1 MAKIFSN
8 LKVILVEPNGP
19 LNVGSVAR
27 LCSNFEV
34 DELRIVSPK
43 CDIHSLEAKKMA
55 LKGQKFLEHC
65 NIFDDLKKA
74 IFDCD
79 LVLASCGRID
89 VSKDSFFESSEDIF
103 DWTLSFKKIN
113 NLAII
118 FGREDRGL
126 TNNELLLANKTFN
139 IPTSQENPSLNISHA
154 VSIVLYE
161 LNKASKKTLNRELEV
176 FNLASSKQIHDSFNE
191 IEEML
196 LGVGYLLKHTSKK
209 KISKFKNYILRANT
223 SMHEINV
230 LRGIVHQ
237 INWFLNNS
245 KKKIGTLN

>member
-1 MAKIFSN
+1 MILGKNLSN
-8 LKVILVEPNGP
+8 LKLILVEPNGP

-34 DELRIVSPK
+34 DELRIVAPK
-43 CDIHSLEAKKMA
+43 CDIYSLEAKKMA
-55 LKGQKFLEHC
+55 LKGQKFLKHC
-65 NIFDDLKKA
+65 KVFDDLQKA

-89 VSKDSFFESSEDIF
+89 VNKDSFFESSEDIF

-126 TNNELLLANKTFN
+126 TNSELLLANKIFN
-139 IPTSQENPSLNISHA
+139 IPTSENNPSLNLSHA
-154 VSIVLYE
+154 VAIVLYE
-161 LNKASKKTLNRELEV
+161 LSKYSQRSFNKELKV
-176 FNLASSKQIHDSFNE
+176 FNLASSKQIHDSFVE

-196 LGVGYLLKHTSKK
+196 LGVGYLLKHTSRA
-209 KISKFKNYILRANT
+209 KIRKFKSYILRANT
-223 SMHEINV
+223 SKHEINV
-230 LRGIVHQ
+230 LRGIIHQ
-237 INWFLNNS
+237 INWFLDNS
-245 KKKIGTLN
+245 KKSK

>member
-1 MAKIFSN
+1 MEKNFSN
-8 LKVILVEPNGP
+8 LKLILVEPIGP

-34 DELRIVSPK
+34 EELRIVSPK
-43 CDIHSLEAKKMA
+43 CDIFSLEAKKMA
-55 LKGQKFLEHC
+55 LKGQKFLDHC
-65 NIFDDLKKA
+65 KVFDNLEKA

-103 DWTLSFKKIN
+103 NWTMSFKKIN

-126 TNNELLLANKTFN
+126 TNSELLLANKTFN
-139 IPTSQENPSLNISHA
+139 IPTSYKNPSLNLSHA

-161 LNKASKKTLNRELEV
+161 LNKPSKKKLNMELEV
-176 FNLASSKQIHDSFNE
+176 FNLASSKQIHDSFIE

-196 LGVGYLLKHTSKK
+196 LRIGYLLKHTSSA
-209 KISKFKNYILRANT
+209 KISKFKNFILRANT
-223 SMHEINV
+223 SKHEINV

-245 KKKIGTLN
+245 EKD

>member
-1 MAKIFSN
+1 M
-8 LKVILVEPNGP
+8 VEPNGP

-43 CDIHSLEAKKMA
+43 CDIFSLEAKKMA
-55 LKGQKFLEHC
+55 LKGSEFIENCKVY
-65 NIFDDLKKA
+65 DDLEKA

-89 VSKDSFFESSEDIF
+89 LSKDSIFESSEDIF
-103 DWTLSFKKIN
+103 NWTSSFKKID

-139 IPTSQENPSLNISHA
+139 IPTSYNNPSLNLSHA

-161 LNKASKKTLNRELEV
+161 LNKSPKSNFNKELEV
-176 FNLASSKQIHDSFNE
+176 FDLASSKQVHDLFVE

-196 LGVGYLLKHTSKK
+196 LKVGYLLKHTSRA
-209 KISKFKNYILRANT
+209 KISKFKNFILRANT
-223 SMHEINV
+223 SKHEINV

-237 INWFLNNS
+237 ITWSLNNS
-245 KKKIGTLN
+245 KKN

>member
-1 MAKIFSN
+1 MILEKNFSN

-34 DELRIVSPK
+34 EELRIVSPK
-43 CDIHSLEAKKMA
+43 CDIFSLEAKKMA
-55 LKGQKFLEHC
+55 LKGQEYLKNC
-65 NIFDDLKKA
+65 KIFDNLENA

-79 LVLASCGRID
+79 LVIASCGRNE
-89 VSKDSFFESSEDIF
+89 VSKDSFFESSENIF
-103 DWTLSFKKIN
+103 NWIFSFKKIN

-139 IPTSQENPSLNISHA
+139 IPTSKDNPSLNLSHA

-161 LNKASKKTLNRELEV
+161 LNKSSKRNFKKETEV
-176 FNLASSKQIHDSFNE
+176 FNLASSKQIHDSFVE

-196 LGVGYLLKHTSKK
+196 LGVGYLLKHTSRA
-209 KISKFKNYILRANT
+209 KISKFKNYILKANT
-223 SMHEINV
+223 SAHELNV

-237 INWFLNNS
+237 INWFLSNS
-245 KKKIGTLN
+245 KKN

>member
-1 MAKIFSN
+1 LGKNFSN
-8 LKVILVEPNGP
+8 LKVILVEPNGT

-43 CDIHSLEAKKMA
+43 CDIFSLEAKKMA
-55 LKGQKFLEHC
+55 LKGHKFLDNC
-65 NIFDDLKKA
+65 KIFYNLENA

-89 VSKDSFFESSEDIF
+89 VSKDLFFESSEDVF
-103 DWTLSFKKIN
+103 NWSTSFKMIN

-118 FGREDRGL
+118 FGREDSGL
-126 TNNELLLANKTFN
+126 TNDELLLANKTFN
-139 IPTSQENPSLNISHA
+139 IPTSMNNPSLNLSHA
-154 VSIVLYE
+154 VSIALYE
-161 LNKASKKTLNRELEV
+161 LKKSSKRNFDQELKV
-176 FNLASSKQIHDSFNE
+176 FNLASSKEIHDTFVE

-196 LGVGYLLKHTSKK
+196 LRVGYLLKHTSKA
-209 KISKFKNYILRANT
+209 KISKFKNFILRANT

-245 KKKIGTLN
+245 KKNK

>member
-1 MAKIFSN
+1 MILERNFSN

-34 DELRIVSPK
+34 DELRFVSPK
-43 CDIHSLEAKKMA
+43 CDIFSLEAKKMA
-55 LKGQKFLEHC
+55 LKGQKFLDNC
-65 NIFDDLKKA
+65 KIFYNLENA

-89 VSKDSFFESSEDIF
+89 ISKDSFFESSEDIF
-103 DWTLSFKKIN
+103 NWILSFKKIT

-126 TNNELLLANKTFN
+126 TNRELLLAHKTFN
-139 IPTSQENPSLNISHA
+139 IPTSQKNPSLNLSHA
-154 VSIVLYE
+154 VSIALYE
-161 LNKASKKTLNRELEV
+161 LNKSSKKNLNNELKV
-176 FNLASSKQIHDSFNE
+176 FNLASSKQIHDSFLE
-191 IEEML
+191 IEEL
-196 LGVGYLLKHTSKK
+196 LLRVGYLLKHTSRA
-209 KISKFKNYILRANT
+209 KIGKFKNFILRANT

-245 KKKIGTLN
+245 KKNK

>member
-1 MAKIFSN
+1 MILGKNFSN

-43 CDIHSLEAKKMA
+43 CDIFSLEAKKMA
-55 LKGQKFLEHC
+55 LKGRKYLDNC
-65 NIFDDLKKA
+65 KIFDKLEDA

-79 LVLASCGRID
+79 LVVASCGRVD
-89 VSKDSFFESSEDIF
+89 VSKDSFFESSENIVN
-103 DWTLSFKKIN
+103 WILSFEEIN
-113 NLAII
+113 NLAIV

-139 IPTSQENPSLNISHA
+139 IPTSKSNPSLNLSHA

-161 LNKASKKTLNRELEV
+161 LNKSSKRNANKQLEV
-176 FNLASSKQIHDSFNE
+176 FNLASSKQIHDSFEE

-196 LGVGYLLKHTSKK
+196 LGVGYLLEHTSSA
-209 KISKFKNYILRANT
+209 KISKFKNYIFRANT
-223 SMHEINV
+223 SRHEINV

-237 INWFLNNS
+237 ISWFLNNS
-245 KKKIGTLN
+245 KRN

>member
-1 MAKIFSN
+1 MILGKNFSN
-8 LKVILVEPNGP
+8 LNVILVEPNGP

-43 CDIHSLEAKKMA
+43 CDIFSLDAKKMA
-55 LKGQKFLEHC
+55 LKGQKYLDNCKIFPNLE
-65 NIFDDLKKA
+65 NA

-89 VSKDSFFESSEDIF
+89 VSKDLFFESSEDVF
-103 DWTLSFKKIN
+103 NWTTSFKRIN

-118 FGREDRGL
+118 FGREDSGL
-126 TNNELLLANKTFN
+126 TNEELLLANKTFN
-139 IPTSQENPSLNISHA
+139 IPTSMHNPSLNLSHA
-154 VSIVLYE
+154 VSIALYE
-161 LNKASKKTLNRELEV
+161 LNKSSKKIFNKELEV
-176 FNLASSKQIHDSFNE
+176 FNLASSKQIQDSFVE

-196 LGVGYLLKHTSKK
+196 LGVGYLLKHTSKV
-209 KISKFKNYILRANT
+209 KISKFKNFILRANT
-223 SMHEINV
+223 SMHEMNV

-237 INWFLNNS
+237 IKWFLNNS
-245 KKKIGTLN
+245 KSN

>member
-1 MAKIFSN
+1 LERNFSN

-43 CDIHSLEAKKMA
+43 CNIFSLEAKKMA
-55 LKGQKFLEHC
+55 LKGQKYLDESK
-65 NIFDDLKKA
+65 IFNKIEDA

-79 LVLASCGRID
+79 LVLASCGRIE
-89 VSKDSFFESSEDIF
+89 VSKDSFFESSENIF
-103 DWTLSFKKIN
+103 NWTSSFKKIN
-113 NLAII
+113 NLGIL
-118 FGREDRGL
+118 FGREDSGL

-139 IPTSQENPSLNISHA
+139 IPTSITNPSLNLSHA

-161 LNKASKKTLNRELEV
+161 LNKSSKRNFKSEFEV
-176 FNLASSKQIHDSFNE
+176 FNLASSKQIHDSFLE

-196 LGVGYLLKHTSKK
+196 LKVGYLLKHTSRA

-237 INWFLNNS
+237 INWFLNHS
-245 KKKIGTLN
+245 KNNRDL

>member
-1 MAKIFSN
+1 MEKNFSN
-8 LKVILVEPNGP
+8 LKLILVEPRGP
-19 LNVGSVAR
+19 LNVGSIAR

-34 DELRIVSPK
+34 EELRIVAPK
-43 CDIHSLEAKKMA
+43 CDIFSLEAKKMA
-55 LKGQKFLEHC
+55 LKGQKFLDHC
-65 NIFDDLKKA
+65 KIFDNLEKA
-74 IFDCD
+74 IFGCD
-79 LVLASCGRID
+79 LVLASSGKID

-103 DWTLSFKKIN
+103 NWILSFKKIK

-126 TNNELLLANKTFN
+126 TNSELLLANKTFN
-139 IPTSQENPSLNISHA
+139 IPTSQNNPSLNLSHA

-161 LNKASKKTLNRELEV
+161 LNKSSKRNYNQDLQV
-176 FNLASSKQIHDSFNE
+176 FNLASSKQIHDAFVE

-196 LGVGYLLKHTSKK
+196 LEVGYLLKQTSFA
-209 KISKFKNYILRANT
+209 KISKFKKYILRANT
-223 SMHEINV
+223 SMHELNV

-245 KKKIGTLN
+245 PKN